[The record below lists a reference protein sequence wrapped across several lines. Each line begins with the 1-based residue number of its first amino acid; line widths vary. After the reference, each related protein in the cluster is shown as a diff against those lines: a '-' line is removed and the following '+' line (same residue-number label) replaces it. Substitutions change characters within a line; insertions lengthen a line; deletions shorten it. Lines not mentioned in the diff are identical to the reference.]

1 MVILMMMIRS
11 TLVSFLYRQK
21 PGHEDSAEVEV
32 AAAEDRFPLKQPS
45 ESRLSFTARS
55 VECEKEGEEDED
67 YC

>member
-1 MVILMMMIRS
+1 MVILMMMNRS